1 MNINGVVMGKVIK
14 VLFFMLIGVILLLL
28 IVPLG
33 YLLIQLVSLIAGG
46 IFVSGGDILTVLF
59 IIGCIVFIIWC
70 FAS

>member
-1 MNINGVVMGKVIK
+1 MGDVIK
-14 VLFFMLIGVILLLL
+14 VLFFILVGVILLLL

-46 IFVSGGDILTVLF
+46 MFVGGGDILTVLF
-59 IIGCIVFIIWC
+59 IIGCIIFIIWC

>member
-1 MNINGVVMGKVIK
+1 MGKVIK

>member
-1 MNINGVVMGKVIK
+1 MGDVIK
-14 VLFFMLIGVILLLL
+14 VLFFILVGVILLLL

-46 IFVSGGDILTVLF
+46 MFVGGGDVLTVLF

>member
-1 MNINGVVMGKVIK
+1 MGDVIK
-14 VLFFMLIGVILLLL
+14 VLFFILVGVILLLL

-33 YLLIQLVSLIAGG
+33 YLLIQLVSIIAGG
-46 IFVSGGDILTVLF
+46 MFVGGGDVLTVLF

>member
-1 MNINGVVMGKVIK
+1 MGDVIK
-14 VLFFMLIGVILLLL
+14 VLFFILVGVILLLL

-46 IFVSGGDILTVLF
+46 MFVGGGDILTILF